1 MQIYKTFF
9 RVALK
14 HKVSIILYFCI
25 IVFMLLTMTGSQVDT
40 SMGSV
45 SSKKYSII
53 VVDKDNSDVSKS
65 LVSYLGT
72 KHIIKDGNFTDDQ
85 IKTFLYYQRISD
97 YIVIPEGFG
106 DAFEK
111 ATKSGDQK
119 DMSALLESTYDE
131 AMPRGIFINMQINEY
146 LNAVADYINLGS
158 SLDEASAKADSSLD
172 INRFVKMQKQEIKDF
187 SKIYNSFL
195 VLPFGILTILF
206 SGVLSVVISFN
217 EKEKK
222 NRTLVSSTKM
232 TTRNI
237 ALVMGTLTIAV
248 IVTSLLITIATLN
261 YSTSYLFTNEW
272 WLSTLNAFI
281 YTIST
286 TMLLSMITS
295 LPLGINKTG
304 SAGTSSF
311 ITCIIGLAFSFLGGT
326 FVDLTI
332 LGEKVAVI
340 GRFIPNYWYSTAIH
354 KIWFESEDFSDLT
367 ACYGFQILFGFVCL
381 SIGLVFTKFFGNKGT
396 SN

>member
-304 SAGTSSF
+304 SAGTASF

-354 KIWFESEDFSDLT
+354 KIWFESANFSDLT

>member
-1 MQIYKTFF
+1 
-9 RVALK
+9 
-14 HKVSIILYFCI
+14 
-25 IVFMLLTMTGSQVDT
+25 MLLTMTGSQVDT

-53 VVDKDNSDVSKS
+53 VVDKDNSAVSKS

-106 DAFEK
+106 EAFEK
-111 ATKSGDQK
+111 ATKSGNQK

-237 ALVMGTLTIAV
+237 ALVLGTLTIAV
-248 IVTSLLITIATLN
+248 IVTSLLITIATFN
-261 YSTSYLFTNEW
+261 QSTDYLFTNEW

-354 KIWFESEDFSDLT
+354 KIWFDSADFSDLA